1 MRGYFQY
8 GARQERR
15 LALVSQPQTANT
27 RKPPYKFSA
36 RWRRN
41 RAPKVRPCD
50 FDQLPCGFCPRVCKY
65 GSKLKLLERKV
76 HGEVPLKLRN
86 QLFAAVRGQQLLSRR
101 KTPLK

>member
-8 GARQERR
+8 GARAERR
-15 LALVSQPQTANT
+15 LAAVSAQPTANPS
-27 RKPPYKFSA
+27 KAPYKFSA

-41 RAPKVRPCD
+41 RPTPVRNCE
-50 FDQLPCGFCPRVCKY
+50 FDNLPCGFCPRVCRY
-65 GSKLKLLERKV
+65 ASKLKLLERKV